1 MVDTVFN
8 SNLTRKA
15 FSKLNKNVTKG
26 QQYTLCIF
34 QVIVGILFLVIGAM
48 DINKEDNHRSAVILN
63 DLVVVFIFVISV
75 VNIIISSFG
84 LQHVD
89 LAMLPNNTT
98 KILGK

>member
-1 MVDTVFN
+1 M
-8 SNLTRKA
+8 
-15 FSKLNKNVTKG
+15 TKG